1 MSDLNIHGIVITG
14 PTGAIGVALIKKC
27 IENNI
32 DVLAICHKGSKR
44 ITNIPVDDH
53 VLIVEASLDEY
64 DDLYRDSVTNT
75 GEYDVFIH
83 LAWNGTFGDS
93 RNNMRLQ
100 SDNIKYALSAAELA
114 GRLGCK
120 VFIGAGSQAEYG
132 RVDKPLRPDTPAFPE
147 NGYGMAKLAAG
158 QMTRIR
164 CEQLGI
170 KHIWTR
176 ILSVYGPYDG
186 EYTMVMSTL
195 KKMLNGEETHFTAG
209 EQIWDYLY
217 SEDAADM
224 LLYLAE
230 SGKHGTIYCI
240 GSGEIRPLKD
250 YIEDMYEATECKAR
264 LGIGDIPYNDKQVMC
279 LCVDKEC
286 VLPGNKTEFYKGIRK
301 TIQYLEA

>member
-1 MSDLNIHGIVITG
+1 MSDSNIHGVVITG
-14 PTGAIGVALIKKC
+14 PTGAIGIALIKKC
-27 IENNI
+27 IENDI
-32 DVLAICHKGSKR
+32 DVLAICHRGSKR
-44 ITNIPVDDH
+44 IKSIPVDDH

-64 DDLYRDSVTNT
+64 DDLYNDSVADK
-75 GEYDVFIH
+75 GKYEVFIH

-93 RNNMRLQ
+93 RNNMLLQ
-100 SDNIKYALSAAELA
+100 SDNIKYALSAVELA

-176 ILSVYGPYDG
+176 ILSIYGPYDG

-224 LLYLAE
+224 MLYLAE
-230 SGKHGTIYCI
+230 SGKHGTICCV
-240 GSGEIRPLKD
+240 GSGEARPLKD
-250 YIEDMYEATECKAR
+250 YITDMYEATGCKAR

-286 VLPGNKTEFYKGIRK
+286 VLPGKKTEFSEGIRNC
-301 TIQYLEA
+301 IRYLS

>member
-1 MSDLNIHGIVITG
+1 MSDSNIHGVVITG
-14 PTGAIGVALIKKC
+14 PTGAIGIALIKKC
-27 IENNI
+27 IENDI
-32 DVLAICHKGSKR
+32 DVLAICHRGSKR
-44 ITNIPVDDH
+44 IKSIPADDH

-64 DDLYRDSVTNT
+64 DDLYNDSVTDK
-75 GEYDVFIH
+75 GKYEVFIH

-93 RNNMRLQ
+93 RNNMLLQ
-100 SDNIKYALSAAELA
+100 SDNIKYALSAVELA

-120 VFIGAGSQAEYG
+120 AFIGAGSQAEYG
-132 RVDKPLRPDTPAFPE
+132 RVDKPLRPDTPVFPE

-224 LLYLAE
+224 MLYLAE
-230 SGKHGTIYCI
+230 SAKHGTICCV
-240 GSGEIRPLKD
+240 GSGEARPLKD
-250 YIEDMYEATECKAR
+250 YITDMYEATGCKAR

-286 VLPGNKTEFYKGIRK
+286 VLQGKKTEFSEGIRNC
-301 TIQYLEA
+301 IRYLS